1 MIKNE
6 IREDK
11 MEDKISR
18 SHLVESWMLQVNIY
32 NFKAIERYH
41 IKKHVFFYDS
51 SAIDA
56 SSRTRFKPRRDKEVV
71 LEGIFADFILNFLAI
86 CS

>member
-1 MIKNE
+1 
-6 IREDK
+6 
-11 MEDKISR
+11 
-18 SHLVESWMLQVNIY
+18 MLQVSIY

-41 IKKHVFFYDS
+41 IKKHAFYDS

-56 SSRTRFKPRRDKEVV
+56 SSRTRFKPRRDKEVI